1 MKNSLFPALI
11 CASLLLSAC
20 AQLPKNTCPETSKN
34 SCPETPK
41 NSCPETPRNSCPE
54 TPKNSST
61 RIFDNQHA
69 TGSELLDYALRYS
82 QLSAEAQKKE
92 VAQLTQALAAGKA
105 NTNIRMKAAL
115 VYGLPASRFRDQA
128 KSQLLLEDLLHEKAL
143 DSDTK
148 ALATILQDFLDENA
162 KLLQKNKDEQKR
174 ADGLQQKL
182 DELKNIEKTMGERD
196 QGVRK

>member
-1 MKNSLFPALI
+1 MKNSLFLTLI

-20 AQLPKNTCPETSKN
+20 AQLPKNTCPET
-34 SCPETPK
+34 PK
-41 NSCPETPRNSCPE
+41 SSCPE
-54 TPKNSST
+54 TPKNSSPRT
-61 RIFDNQHA
+61 FDNQHA

-92 VAQLTQALAAGKA
+92 VTQLTQALAASKA
-105 NTNIRMKAAL
+105 NMNIRMKAAL
-115 VYGLPASRFRDQA
+115 VYGLPASHFRDQA
-128 KSQLLLEDLLHEKAL
+128 KSRLLLEDLLHEKAI

-162 KLLQKNKDEQKR
+162 KLLEKNKDEQKR
-174 ADGLQQKL
+174 TDSLQQKL

>member
-1 MKNSLFPALI
+1 MKNSLFLTLI

-20 AQLPKNTCPETSKN
+20 AQLPKNTCPETPKN

-41 NSCPETPRNSCPE
+41 NSCPETP
-54 TPKNSST
+54 KNSSPCT
-61 RIFDNQHA
+61 FDNQHA

-92 VAQLTQALAAGKA
+92 VTQLTQALAASKA
-105 NTNIRMKAAL
+105 NMNIRMKAAL
-115 VYGLPASRFRDQA
+115 VYGLPASHFRDQA
-128 KSQLLLEDLLHEKAL
+128 KSRLLLEDLLHEKAI

-162 KLLQKNKDEQKR
+162 KLLEKNKDEQKR
-174 ADGLQQKL
+174 TDGLQQKL

>member
-20 AQLPKNTCPETSKN
+20 AQIFKNTCPDTGRS
-34 SCPETPK
+34 SCPET
-41 NSCPETPRNSCPE
+41 SRN
-54 TPKNSST
+54 ST
-61 RIFDNQHA
+61 RILDNQRA

-82 QLSAEAQKKE
+82 QFSAEAQKKE
-92 VAQLTQALAAGKA
+92 ITQVTQALAVGKA
-105 NTNIRMKAAL
+105 NANIRMKAAL
-115 VYGLPASRFRDQA
+115 IYGLPASHFRDQA
-128 KSQLLLEDLLHEKAL
+128 KSQLILEDLLHEKAL

-148 ALATILQDFLDENA
+148 ALATILQDTLDENS
-162 KLLQKNKDEQKR
+162 KLSQKSKDEQKR

-182 DELKNIEKTMGERD
+182 DELKNIEKSMGERD

>member
-1 MKNSLFPALI
+1 MKNSLIPALI
-11 CASLLLSAC
+11 CAPLLLSAC
-20 AQLPKNTCPETSKN
+20 AQISKNTGPETSKN
-34 SCPETPK
+34 SCPETL
-41 NSCPETPRNSCPE
+41 NYSCPETPR
-54 TPKNSST
+54 NSST

-69 TGSELLDYALRYS
+69 TGNELLDYALRYS

-92 VAQLTQALAAGKA
+92 LAQLTQALAASKV
-105 NTNIRMKAAL
+105 NMNIRMKAAL
-115 VYGLPASRFRDQA
+115 IYGLPASRFRDQA
-128 KSQLLLEDLLHEKAL
+128 KSQLLLEDLLHDKAI

>member
-1 MKNSLFPALI
+1 MKNSLFLTLI
-11 CASLLLSAC
+11 CAFLLLSAC
-20 AQLPKNTCPETSKN
+20 AQIPKNTCPETSKN

-41 NSCPETPRNSCPE
+41 NSCPETPRNNCPE

-174 ADGLQQKL
+174 ADSLQQKL

-196 QGVRK
+196 QGVHK